1 LGATRHYSE
10 SFRVAPEKARRKRR
24 KVRHILVVGV
34 YFPCRC
40 EMRLMAGPNLTG
52 AIPRTRHFDRHFDRN
67 TLGEVTMKATVQK
80 ATNLVVLSA
89 RIYRELALSAFSLVR
104 QRP

>member
-1 LGATRHYSE
+1 
-10 SFRVAPEKARRKRR
+10 
-24 KVRHILVVGV
+24 
-34 YFPCRC
+34 
-40 EMRLMAGPNLTG
+40 
-52 AIPRTRHFDRHFDRN
+52 
-67 TLGEVTMKATVQK
+67 MKATVQK